1 MSAQINDPATTYTL
15 DDFISM
21 RYSDDITFR
30 NFSILEVIDG
40 VEYLDHNILDDYI
53 EELESICIN
62 CPLDDDQ
69 YKKYK
74 YAPDLLAYDVYG
86 STQLDFVVLAA
97 NGMIDYK
104 DFTLKTIKLPYKSAL
119 KSFLSTV
126 YNSES
131 GYIEQN
137 RSDNGLTIY

>member
-1 MSAQINDPATTYTL
+1 MSSQTNDPATTYTL
-15 DDFISM
+15 DEFISM
-21 RYSDDITFR
+21 RYSDDMTFR
-30 NFSILEVIDG
+30 NFSILEVIDD
-40 VEYLDHNILDDYI
+40 VEYLDHNVLDDYL
-53 EELESICIN
+53 EELESICID

-86 STQLDFVVLAA
+86 STQLDFVVLAV
-97 NGMIDYK
+97 NGMIDPK
-104 DFTLKTIKLPYKSAL
+104 EFTLKTIKLPYKSAL
-119 KSFLSTV
+119 KSFLSAV

>member
-1 MSAQINDPATTYTL
+1 MSSQTNDPATTYTL
-15 DDFISM
+15 DEFISM
-21 RYSDDITFR
+21 RYSDDMTFR
-30 NFSILEVIDG
+30 NFSILEVIDD
-40 VEYLDHNILDDYI
+40 VEYLDHNVLDDYL
-53 EELESICIN
+53 EELESICID

-97 NGMIDYK
+97 NGMIDPK
-104 DFTLKTIKLPYKSAL
+104 EFTLKTIKLPYKSAL
-119 KSFLSTV
+119 KSFLSAV